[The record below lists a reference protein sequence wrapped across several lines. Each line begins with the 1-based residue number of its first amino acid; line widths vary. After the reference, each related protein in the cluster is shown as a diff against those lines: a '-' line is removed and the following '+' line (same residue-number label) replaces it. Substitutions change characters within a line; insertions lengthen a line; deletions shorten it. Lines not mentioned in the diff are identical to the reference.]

1 MLTLTQSPE
10 VVAHLDKVATLIGQ
24 TPLLPL
30 RRVGRQAGVPVLAK
44 LEWRQLGQ
52 SVKARPAFE
61 IIKAAV
67 LNGQLGQGQRLLDAT
82 TGNIGIC
89 YAAICARM
97 GLPLTLCLPEDSP
110 SAHLRTLRSYG
121 AELQLTPAEA
131 GIEGAR
137 AEAAQL
143 ALMQP
148 NQYFFADQYQNEQ
161 NWKAHY
167 HGTAR
172 EIYHQTRGQVTH
184 FVAGLG
190 SSGTITGT
198 AMKLKEVNADMRAIA
213 LQPAAQ
219 AHTLPGWHVF
229 ESDDVPGI
237 FRPDLIDETLTIS
250 EAETSHWL
258 ERVAREEGMLI
269 SRSAAANLAG
279 AIRVAERLDQGM
291 VVTVF
296 ADDASRYLR

>member
-10 VVAHLDKVATLIGQ
+10 VVARLDEVASLIGQ

-30 RRVGRQAGVPVLAK
+30 RRVWQKEGVQVLAK

-61 IIKAAV
+61 IIKEAV
-67 LNGQLGQGQRLLDAT
+67 LNGQLGRGQRLLDAT
-82 TGNIGIC
+82 TGNTGIC

-110 SAHLRTLRSYG
+110 SAHLRTLRWYG
-121 AELQLTPAEA
+121 AKLQLTPAEA
-131 GIEGAR
+131 GIAGAR

-148 NQYFFADQYQNEQ
+148 SQYFLADQYQNEQ

-172 EIYHQTRGQVTH
+172 EIYHQTQGQVTH
-184 FVAGLG
+184 FVAGQG
-190 SSGTITGT
+190 STGTITGT
-198 AMKLKEVNADMRAIA
+198 AMKLKEVNAEIRAIA
-213 LQPAAQ
+213 LQPEQ
-219 AHTLPGWHVF
+219 ADHSLPGWHVF
-229 ESDDVPGI
+229 PADDAPGI
-237 FRPDLIDETLTIS
+237 FRPDLIDKTLRIS
-250 EAETSHWL
+250 EAEADRWV
-258 ERVAREEGMLI
+258 EGVARQEGMLI

-279 AIRVAERLDQGM
+279 AFRVAEHLDQGM